1 MPKVLIVKTSSLG
14 DVIHALPAL
23 TDAARALPDGRFH
36 WVAEEALAEIPSW
49 HPAVERVIPIALR
62 RWRRGV
68 NRAWRSGEITGFR
81 DNLLHDEYD
90 LILDAQGLIKS
101 AALAGMARGTR
112 LGFDAIS
119 ARESLAARFY
129 HRTFSVSREL
139 HAIER
144 LRRLFALALDYP
156 LPCGPPVYGIQ
167 ILAKKP
173 ASERPYLMFFY
184 GTTWQSKH
192 WPEPYWVDLLRLAG
206 AAGYEALLPWGTES
220 EHLQA
225 KRMAAAAEAGRVLPR
240 QDLGALGAIVAAAA
254 GVVGVDSGLSH
265 LAAALDVPA
274 VTLYGASRTSLTGAI
289 GPYQHNLEVEFSC
302 APCLDRKCKLKGP
315 REVFPPCYSTL
326 PPDLVW
332 DALQRQ
338 MAQKATGSPSRA

>member
-1 MPKVLIVKTSSLG
+1 MRKVLIVKTSSLG

-23 TDAARALPDGRFH
+23 TDAARALPDTRFH
-36 WVAEEALAEIPSW
+36 WVVEEAFSEIPGW

-68 NRAWRSGEITGFR
+68 NRAWRNGEIVGFR
-81 DNLLHDEYD
+81 ENLLQDEYD
-90 LILDAQGLIKS
+90 IILDAQGLIKS
-101 AALAGMARGTR
+101 AAVTRLARGTR
-112 LGFDAIS
+112 IGFDRGS

-129 HRTFSVSREL
+129 HRTFSVSCEL

-144 LRRLFALALDYP
+144 LRRLFALALNYP
-156 LPCGPPVYGIQ
+156 LPETPPAYGIRVP
-167 ILAKKP
+167 AKQP
-173 ASERPYLMFFY
+173 ALDRPYLMFFY

-192 WPEPYWVDLLRLAG
+192 WPESYWIELLRLAG
-206 AAGYEALLPWGTES
+206 AAGYEVLLPWGNEL
-220 EHLQA
+220 EQLQA

-240 QDLGALGAIVAAAA
+240 QDLQQLASILAAAA
-254 GVVGVDSGLSH
+254 GAAGVDSGLSH

-274 VTLYGASRTSLTGAI
+274 VTLYGASRTGLTGAM
-289 GPYQHNLEVEFSC
+289 GPHQENLAVEFSC
-302 APCLDRKCKLKGP
+302 APCLRRKCKLKGP

-332 DALQRQ
+332 EALQ
-338 MAQKATGSPSRA
+338 AQIAGKEN